1 MSTIDE
7 EEEED
12 DYGDEWDSTEA
23 TVPDS
28 TTTFN
33 QAVVS
38 SLNLV
43 SFADDVARAAA
54 DTRSEVSAEFSPS
67 NLISSIRAQ
76 LSF

>member
-1 MSTIDE
+1 LSTIDE
-7 EEEED
+7 DDEED
-12 DYGDEWDSTEA
+12 DYGDEWDPTEA

-33 QAVVS
+33 PTVVS

-43 SFADDVARAAA
+43 SFTDDITQAAT

-67 NLISSIRAQ
+67 KVISAIRGWM
-76 LSF
+76 